1 MKLVQKIR
9 TQINKLPEGET
20 FGYADL
26 GIAKA
31 DYQSAAKV
39 MERLQKKG
47 IIKKTSKGIFYKP
60 EQTKFGELK
69 PNEAELLKPYLFD
82 KGKRIAYITGYALYN
97 RLGLTT
103 QMAFRYSIASR
114 SKRISINSGTIKAK
128 PVKSYAEVTDENY
141 EVLGFLDAMKDLKKI
156 PDTDTK
162 TCVAILSGKIKNL
175 NTKQAK
181 EMVDYAMLYPP
192 RVRALLGAILEK
204 QGRTAKL
211 IKIKESINPL
221 SQYKLGVSKS
231 ILSTAPNWNIK

>member
-162 TCVAILSGKIKNL
+162 TCVTILSGKIKNL